1 MAWIG
6 LDPTKALITPVD
18 FIPGVGPIMK
28 VKTGYKLYKAGKAG
42 YRSRFAWATVQG
54 AGDAATVAALY
65 QISRGGSSTKSSQ
78 QYGGPSWHQSPSTM
92 RVPPKGRRT
101 VQARKGSQNFSRRRR
116 RAPYCRVHK
125 KAHWCFYTRK

>member
-1 MAWIG
+1 MAWFG

-42 YRSRFAWATVQG
+42 YRSRFAWAAVQG

-65 QISRGGSSTKSSQ
+65 HLSRGGSSTKTSQ
-78 QYGGPSWHQSPSTM
+78 QYGGPSWHQSSTQ
-92 RVPPKGRRT
+92 RGPAKQRRT
-101 VQARKGSQNFSRRRR
+101 VQARKGPKDFSRRRR

-125 KAHWCFYTRK
+125 KSHWCKLTRK